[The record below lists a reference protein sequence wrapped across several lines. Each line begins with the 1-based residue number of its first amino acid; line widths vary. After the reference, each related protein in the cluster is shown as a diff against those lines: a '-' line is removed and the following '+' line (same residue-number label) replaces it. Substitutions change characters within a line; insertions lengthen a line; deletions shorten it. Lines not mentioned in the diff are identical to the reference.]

1 MQLVALLGRFV
12 LAMGVVLGLM
22 VLAGKVARNRGL
34 VGGRRNGRATIEVL
48 ARQPFGKSA
57 SVAVVMAAG
66 RALVLG
72 VTDTSVTVLAEADPD
87 AIDIDLTTSE
97 AHWTAPPG
105 GDNRPGQP
113 WKTLLEQLRER
124 TTRH

>member
-72 VTDTSVTVLAEADPD
+72 VTDTSVTVLAEADPE
-87 AIDIDLTTSE
+87 AIDIDLTPSSE
-97 AHWTAPPG
+97 AKRTGPSGGGAPP
-105 GDNRPGQP
+105 RP
-113 WKTLLEQLRER
+113 
-124 TTRH
+124 